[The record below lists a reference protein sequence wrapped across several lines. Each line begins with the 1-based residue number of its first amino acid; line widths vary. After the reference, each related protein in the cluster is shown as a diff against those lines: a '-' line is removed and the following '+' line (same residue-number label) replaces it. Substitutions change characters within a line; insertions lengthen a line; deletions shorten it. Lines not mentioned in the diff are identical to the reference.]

1 MERTWMPKAAG
12 VLNLVAGVF
21 FLIGG
26 IALAGLPGTPM
37 AEAVAG
43 YVEYSLGSGVTPSL
57 VTMVISILSAWLIIL
72 GIISALGGVY
82 ALKRSLWGLALAGS
96 IATLI
101 YFTPLGIPAI
111 IFTALAKKEFT

>member
-1 MERTWMPKAAG
+1 MPKAAG
-12 VLNLVAGVF
+12 ILNLVAGVF

-26 IALAGLPGTPM
+26 IAIAGLSGTPT

-43 YVEYSLGSGVTPSL
+43 YVEYSLGPGVTPAL

-72 GIISALGGVY
+72 GIVSALGGVY

-96 IATLI
+96 ISTFI
-101 YFTPLGIPAI
+101 SSIFLGVPAI
-111 IFTALAKKEFT
+111 ILTALSKREFA